1 MYSLHIEVNAL
12 RNVRRSVECA
22 FVYERQNYTQLLASD
37 VKEIRQVRLF
47 SSTSS
52 NKLLV

>member
-1 MYSLHIEVNAL
+1 MHTSHVEVNAL
-12 RNVRRSVECA
+12 RNVCGSVECA

-37 VKEIRQVRLF
+37 VREIRQVRLF

-52 NKLLV
+52 NKLLD